1 MLSPNSGTVEQLARE
16 PASMHPDVIR
26 TTGPDI
32 RVMREAAG
40 VTPIV
45 GSLIGEDPIKADFAT
60 RLAHPGGMIT
70 GIVRL
75 APGELL
81 IENPPISLVRLR

>member
-1 MLSPNSGTVEQLARE
+1 
-16 PASMHPDVIR
+16 MHPDVIR

-45 GSLIGEDPIKADFAT
+45 GSLIGEDPIKADFAAS
-60 RLAHPGGMIT
+60 LAHPGGTIIGM
-70 GIVRL
+70 VRL
-75 APGELL
+75 APGELP
-81 IENPPISLVRLR
+81 IEEPTH

>member
-45 GSLIGEDPIKADFAT
+45 GSLIGEDPIKADFAAS
-60 RLAHPGGMIT
+60 LAHPGGTIIGM
-70 GIVRL
+70 VRL
-75 APGELL
+75 APGELP
-81 IENPPISLVRLR
+81 IEEPTH